1 MKQSGRT
8 ETSITTIKAAVK
20 NTENRTGENNVTFEL
35 KKKHVGFP
43 YFCHG
48 ALLSLKPGTCMGSL
62 QGELIP
68 RDNSE
73 DKLPSVS

>member
-35 KKKHVGFP
+35 KKKNTWDF
-43 YFCHG
+43 
-48 ALLSLKPGTCMGSL
+48 
-62 QGELIP
+62 LIFATE
-68 RDNSE
+68 RYW
-73 DKLPSVS
+73 V